1 MKAFLQELAETLF
14 NEHRRSLDSLTV
26 IFPNRRASLYF
37 RKHLASLLDRPV
49 FSPTLLTIEDFIAG
63 FSTLKVP
70 EKLQLI
76 HRLHKVYHQVHEGV
90 ASEAFDQFYFWGD
103 MLLRDFD
110 EADRY
115 LVETAHLFRDLSH
128 QKEIDAAF
136 DFLTDEQREFLQQF
150 WMNFEGKTSPNQQ
163 RFLQVWR
170 RLPEVYSKFRDSLL
184 AEGLA
189 YEGLLHRTV
198 ASNIAQLFEQHKRLL
213 PANLVF
219 VGFNALTKAEEVI
232 ISFCVERG
240 ARVYWDVDDY
250 YMNNE
255 TQEAGR
261 FFREYGRHPVLGA
274 TLPADIP
281 SNFKRERALHLYATA
296 LPVGQTKVM
305 AEVLQEHL
313 LKGMVPE
320 DTLIV
325 LPDEKLLTPVL
336 YGVADKVDKLNVTMG
351 LPLTSTPVYNL
362 VELLVELQLSYRDK
376 NFNHRPVVA
385 LLGHPYIVA
394 AEVPVAHAKRKE
406 IIEKNWVH
414 VSEGYLA
421 SQVEI
426 HRKAFVN
433 AVPGEDRS
441 VHAYLTDYLKSVII
455 EAGRLSQLSD
465 FDKEYCFHFLQLLN
479 RMQEIFDES
488 VRNESDSQPGFSA
501 QLKSFMRL
509 FRQVA
514 RAGKIPFAGEPLR
527 GLQIMGVLETRNLD
541 FKNVFILSLNE
552 GAFPSSSGKGSYVPF
567 NIRKAYRMPTVE
579 QQDAIYA
586 YLFYR
591 VLQRAEN
598 VYMFYN
604 SETDEL
610 GQGEMSR
617 YLQQLLF
624 ESGLPIEKHVL
635 HNELQ
640 AMTPGPLIVKKDAR
654 VFAAL
659 ARYCEGPAFVRELSP
674 TALNDYIECRLKFY
688 MRHVARI
695 REPKEVE
702 EDLDARILGNF
713 LHTVME
719 YFYRDIIERKGTYLI
734 EESDFDSYETVV
746 SSLIDRAFIKHYNLN
761 PERRVTY
768 EGQRLVV
775 REIVNRFVNR
785 IIEIDKEYAPF
796 HIDAL
801 ERKDMNV
808 AVHLEKT
815 TVKIGGSIDRADRK
829 DNVIRVV
836 DYKTGKD
843 LTSFTDVPGLFS
855 REEKRN
861 KAAFQTFVY
870 TLVYGRNLKNS
881 AERFKLVPGLMS
893 RKNLFNE
900 DFRFGLQYGRD
911 FLEDATPL
919 LPDFEEHLKQ
929 LLTEMFDPEV
939 DFDQTTN
946 LDICQFCSYNRICCR

>member
-14 NEHRRSLDSLTV
+14 NEHRRSLDALTV
-26 IFPNRRASLYF
+26 VFPNRRAILYF
-37 RKHLASLLDRPV
+37 RKHLAALLDRPA
-49 FSPTLLTIEDFIAG
+49 FSPRLLTIEDFIAG
-63 FSTLKVP
+63 FSTFKVP

-90 ASEAFDQFYFWGD
+90 VSEAFDQFYFWGD

-115 LVETAHLFRDLSH
+115 LVETGHLFRDLSH
-128 QKEIDAAF
+128 QKEIDTSF
-136 DFLTDEQREFLQQF
+136 DFLTDEQREFLRQF
-150 WMNFEGKTSPNQQ
+150 WMNFEDRVSPNQQ
-163 RFLQVWR
+163 KFLQVWR
-170 RLPEVYSKFRDSLL
+170 KLPQVYEQFRDSLI

-189 YEGLLHRTV
+189 YEGLLHRMV
-198 ASNIAQLFEQHKRLL
+198 ASNLPQLVERNKQLL
-213 PANLVF
+213 SDNLVF
-219 VGFNALTKAEEVI
+219 AGFNALTKAEEVVL
-232 ISFCVERG
+232 SFCVERG
-240 ARVYWDVDDY
+240 ARVFWDVDDY
-250 YMNNE
+250 YLNNQ

-261 FFREYGRHPVLGA
+261 FFREYSRHA
-274 TLPADIP
+274 TLGKTLPSDIP
-281 SNFKRERALHLYATA
+281 SHFKRDKQLHLYAAA
-296 LPVGQTKVM
+296 LPVGQAKVM
-305 AEVLQEHL
+305 AEVLEKQL
-313 LKGMVPE
+313 LQGMVPE
-320 DTLIV
+320 ETLIV

-336 YGVADKVDKLNVTMG
+336 YGVADKVEKLNVTMG

-362 VELLVELQLSYRDK
+362 IELLVELQLSYKDK
-376 NFNHRPVVA
+376 QFNHRPVVA

-394 AEVPVAHAKRKE
+394 ADVPVAHAKRKE
-406 IIEKNWVH
+406 IVNKNRVH
-414 VSEGYLA
+414 VEESYLA

-426 HRKAFVN
+426 HRKTFVN
-433 AVPGEDRS
+433 AVPGTDHP
-441 VHAYLTDYLKSVII
+441 VHAYLTDYLKSVIV
-455 EAGRLSQLSD
+455 EAGRLPQLSD
-465 FDKEYCFHFLQLLN
+465 FDKEYCYHFLQILN
-479 RMQEIFDES
+479 RMQEIFDDTIH
-488 VRNESDSQPGFSA
+488 NQNDSAPAFSA

-527 GLQIMGVLETRNLD
+527 GLQVMGVLETRNLD

-552 GAFPSSSGKGSYVPF
+552 GAFPSSSGKGSYIPF
-567 NIRKAYRMPTVE
+567 NIRKAYGMPTVE
-579 QQDAIYA
+579 HQDSIYA

-598 VYMFYN
+598 IYLFYN

-624 ESGLPIEKHVL
+624 ESGLSFAKHVL

-640 AMTPGPLIVKKDAR
+640 PMGPGVLSVKKDASA
-654 VFAAL
+654 FAAL
-659 ARYCEGPAFVRELSP
+659 ARYCDGPAFDRPLSP

-688 MRHVARI
+688 MRHLARI
-695 REPKEVE
+695 REPREVE

-713 LHTVME
+713 LHKVME
-719 YFYRDIIERKGTYLI
+719 YFYLDIIERKGSYLI
-734 EESDFDSYETVV
+734 EEKDFEGYEKSVA
-746 SSLIDRAFIKHYNLN
+746 SLIDRAFIEHYDLN
-761 PERRVTY
+761 PDRRVNY

-785 IIEIDKEYAPF
+785 IIEMDKLYAPF
-796 HIDAL
+796 HIEAL
-801 ERKDMNV
+801 ERRGMNV
-808 AVHLEKT
+808 AVHLDKE
-815 TVKIGGSIDRADRK
+815 TVLIGGSIDRADRK
-829 DNVIRVV
+829 DDVIRVI

-843 LTSFTDVPGLFS
+843 LTSFTDIPGLFD
-855 REEKRN
+855 REGKRN

-870 TLVYGRNLKNS
+870 TLVYHNNLPNTGT
-881 AERFKLVPGLMS
+881 RFKLVPGLMN

-900 DFRFGLQYGRD
+900 DFRFGLQYGGD

-919 LPDFEEHLKQ
+919 LPGFEENLKQ
-929 LLTEMFDPEV
+929 LLTEMFDPGV

-946 LDICQFCSYNRICCR
+946 PEVCQFCPYNRICCR